1 MKKTGYFALAILAAT
16 AFTSCGV
23 RVYSEKDKV
32 SKRISVRGDFNE
44 IQTLACTDIEY
55 TDGPA
60 SFTLYA
66 PESQIDKIEIYVQE
80 GTLVVTQKEGKN
92 INGFNN
98 NTHSKLVVSYPG
110 VSKFTTYGTGDITID
125 TSDVK
130 ELTLTTCG
138 TGDIGCEGAKC
149 SIFTATSEGTG
160 DIEVDR
166 LNCVSSYIR
175 TDGTGDIVIKDIT
188 ADLVDAGTYGT
199 GDIYLAG
206 KCKTSKLQKEGTGDI
221 ESNKLKEVQ

>member
-125 TSDVK
+125 
-130 ELTLTTCG
+130 
-138 TGDIGCEGAKC
+138 
-149 SIFTATSEGTG
+149 
-160 DIEVDR
+160 
-166 LNCVSSYIR
+166 
-175 TDGTGDIVIKDIT
+175 KDLT